1 MAGDTTISIHEHT
14 RGSASAHESVPALLL
29 AWSHAE
35 PERVGE
41 VVLVERSLELGRE
54 GASFVRQRPASLSG
68 TTETGSLRSPAI
80 SRKQLRVVRR
90 GQALAIEQLGRCPL
104 LVDGAVTTRCIVEP
118 GDVLELQGQ
127 LVLLCTE
134 RPRELEPTRELP
146 RESLGAFGEPD
157 AFGMVGESPAAWDV
171 REQLAFAAHADA
183 HVLVLGQTGTGKEL
197 AARAIHGL
205 SARADGPFIARNA
218 ATLPAGLVDAELFGN
233 LRNYPNPGMQERV
246 GLVGEAHGGTLFLDE
261 LGELAAE
268 SQAHLLRVLDAGGEY
283 HRLGEGRPRRSTFRF
298 VGATNRGAR
307 ELKHDLTP
315 RLPLRVELPSL
326 ALRRD
331 DLPLFVGHLLARAHA
346 RSPELV
352 GRFRR
357 HDGSFALSPALM
369 VELLRAPLEANV
381 RELDALLWEAMAQ
394 SRGDT
399 LRPAPR
405 PQVEARAPELARAP
419 SAAAPAIE
427 PSADEL
433 RAAIEAQ
440 RGNVVRAAAALGL
453 PSRYALYRLL
463 KKHGIDPDAARAG
476 A

>member
-1 MAGDTTISIHEHT
+1 MTGDTTISIHELT
-14 RGSASAHESVPALLL
+14 RSPEASGARVPALLL
-29 AWSHAE
+29 AWSQHE

-41 VVLVERSLELGRE
+41 VVLVERSIELGRE
-54 GASFVRQRPASLSG
+54 GSSFVRQRPGHAES
-68 TTETGSLRSPAI
+68 TGSLRSPAI

-90 GQALAIEQLGRCPL
+90 GHALAIEQLGRCPL
-104 LVDGAVTTRCIVEP
+104 LVDGEVVTRAIVEP
-118 GDVLELQGQ
+118 GEVLELSGQ

-134 RPRELEPTRELP
+134 RPLELGAARELP
-146 RESLGAFGEPD
+146 GAASGPFGEADSLGL
-157 AFGMVGESPAAWDV
+157 VGESPAAWAL
-171 REQLAFAAHADA
+171 REQLAFAARADA

-197 AARAIHGL
+197 AARAVHEL
-205 SARADGPFIARNA
+205 SSRAGGPFVARNA

-246 GLVGEAHGGTLFLDE
+246 GLIGEANGGTLFLDE
-261 LGELAAE
+261 LGELAPE

-283 HRLGEGRPRRSTFRF
+283 HRLGEARPRRSSFRF
-298 VGATNRGAR
+298 VGATNRDVG
-307 ELKHDLTP
+307 ELKHDLAP
-315 RLPLRVELPSL
+315 RLPLRIEVPPL
-326 ALRRD
+326 ARRRD
-331 DLPLFVGHLLARAHA
+331 DVPLLARYLLGRIHA

-357 HDGSFALSPALM
+357 ADGSFALSAAL
-369 VELLRAPLEANV
+369 VIELLRAPLDGNV
-381 RELDALLWEAMAQ
+381 RELDALLWEALAQ
-394 SRGDT
+394 SRGET
-399 LRPAPR
+399 LRPPTRAPAAPPAEAPR
-405 PQVEARAPELARAP
+405 
-419 SAAAPAIE
+419 APAPPTAPVE

-463 KKHGIDPDAARAG
+463 KKHGIDPEGARGG